1 MTMAMIM
8 IMILVMT
15 MTMIMIITMI
25 MYHLYLRIFHVS
37 DPCMFRSLVAW
48 SGFEYLVLRISRLV
62 WF

>member
-1 MTMAMIM
+1 M
-8 IMILVMT
+8 IMILVMI
-15 MTMIMIITMI
+15 MIMIVIMTMT
-25 MYHLYLRIFHVS
+25 MYHLYLWIFHVS

>member
-1 MTMAMIM
+1 
-8 IMILVMT
+8 MT
-15 MTMIMIITMI
+15 MTMIMILVMIMIMIMIMTMT

-48 SGFEYLVLRISRLV
+48 SDFQYRVLRISRLV